1 MSQLLDVLF
10 GGGAESPLDRIIR
23 QNGFTPGINPTASH
37 PLTTLPGNNPSAGP
51 APMPNPLQTQLGAP
65 ESDMAALAR
74 QNNFG
79 GDPVTSNVS
88 DRRISATADRNTR
101 GERGIEKILGA
112 FGGPGRAVRDFIS
125 PATNALGTII
135 DVAEGVAAKGGL
147 SSIAP
152 NFSAGVQAA
161 AQRELDEAYRRA
173 QLQIER
179 DKIAAQALN
188 TNATAGNVQSTFQGA
203 NGNMWIVPRGGG
215 KPIDTGVAF
224 DKNLYF
230 KEMPDGSVQ
239 AFNRTTGAQ
248 VGTPISPEEAAESST
263 RAAVTESTA
272 EEQADAVVELPQA
285 ALNLQTNIRNIN
297 SLRNHPGLSSAV
309 GFRFPKDPI
318 MGTEAASFVAL
329 LDQVMGGAFKEA
341 FESLKGGGQITE
353 IEAEKAEQAI
363 TRLRDRDQTEESW
376 LQALTDYENAIKEGF
391 RKLAK
396 AAEGDFSVS
405 DEAQQIIEEL

>member
-1 MSQLLDVLF
+1 MTNFLYDDMDTIMRGVM
-10 GGGAESPLDRIIR
+10 GGGADGSRKSALDKIIERNRALQPVDTTVLNALSAQNRADPRSVAGSINDLAQPLLKRLGPVGR
-23 QNGFTPGINPTASH
+23 GISRGVDALEQVGDS
-37 PLTTLPGNNPSAGP
+37 
-51 APMPNPLQTQLGAP
+51 MRGA
-65 ESDMAALAR
+65 A
-74 QNNFG
+74 
-79 GDPVTSNVS
+79 
-88 DRRISATADRNTR
+88 
-101 GERGIEKILGA
+101 ERGVLG
-112 FGGPGRAVRDFIS
+112 
-125 PATNALGTII
+125 
-135 DVAEGVAAKGGL
+135 GV
-147 SSIAP
+147 AP

-161 AQRELDEAYRRA
+161 AQRELEEAYRRA

-203 NGNMWIVPRGGG
+203 NGNVWIVPRGGG
-215 KPIDTGVAF
+215 KPIDTGVEF
-224 DKNLYF
+224 DKNLHF
-230 KEMPDGSVQ
+230 TTLADGSVR

-248 VGTPISPEEAAESST
+248 VGTPISPEEAAEST
-263 RAAVTESTA
+263 IRGAVTESTA
-272 EEQADAVVELPQA
+272 EEQAGAVVELPQA
-285 ALNLQTNIRNIN
+285 ALNLQTNIRNIT
-297 SLRNHPGLSSAV
+297 SLRNHPGLSGAV

-353 IEAEKAEQAI
+353 IEADKAEQAI
-363 TRLRDRDQTEESW
+363 TRLRNRDQTEESW

-405 DEAQQIIEEL
+405 EEAQQIIEGL